1 MKVICDGLALSD
13 AVSKVIKAIPVKKN
27 NSILESIKFMA
38 YDNILTLLATDLEL
52 AIKKSIVADVKIE
65 GEALIP
71 AKFFAELI
79 RSLSTEQL
87 KIDTSDGK
95 EVTIEY
101 ADNKGT
107 IKCGDVSEY
116 PNIEEVEKKAEL
128 KISKKDLKDVI
139 NKTIFAAATE
149 DKRPILKGC
158 LFEVNK
164 EKLTVVALDG
174 YRLALC
180 NKNLEGADNK
190 EEKFV
195 IPARSLFEISK
206 LIENEENEI
215 TLIFDKDKMLVEVEN
230 TVIITRLLSG
240 EFINYKNIIL
250 KEFNTTAVFSREQF
264 ANSVGRA
271 SIISRMSKNKLVKI
285 EIKENFI
292 TVDSNSE
299 AGNIHESIPSKTE
312 GKDNI
317 ICFNGQYLLD
327 FINVISDD
335 FIKMNIKASNSPC
348 IFTQVDGE
356 EYIYLILPMR
366 VTS

>member
-27 NSILESIKFMA
+27 NSVLESIKFMA
-38 YDNILTLLATDLEL
+38 YKDTLTLLATDLEL
-52 AIKKSIVADVKIE
+52 AIKKTIKAEVIIE
-65 GEALIP
+65 GEILIP

-87 KIDTSDGK
+87 KIDTIDGN
-95 EVTIEY
+95 EVSIEY
-101 ADNKGT
+101 GDNKGN
-107 IKCGDVSEY
+107 IKCNDVIEY
-116 PNIEEVEKKAEL
+116 PNIEEVDKKAEL
-128 KISKKDLKDVI
+128 KISRKELKDVI
-139 NKTIFAAATE
+139 NKTIFSASNE
-149 DKRPILKGC
+149 DTRPILKGC

-164 EKLTVVALDG
+164 DKLTVVALDG
-174 YRLALC
+174 YRLAIC
-180 NKNLEGADNK
+180 NKKLNTNNNIED
-190 EEKFV
+190 KFI

-206 LIENEENEI
+206 LIENEESDINI
-215 TLIFDKDKMLVEVEN
+215 IFDKDKLLVEIDN
-230 TVIITRLLSG
+230 TVIISRLLAG
-240 EFINYKNIIL
+240 EFINYKNIIIN
-250 KEFNTTAVFSREQF
+250 EFNTVAVFSKEQF
-264 ANSVGRA
+264 NTSVSRA
-271 SIISRMSKNKLVKI
+271 SIISRMSKNKLIKI

-299 AGNIHESIPSKTE
+299 AGNIHEMIPAKTE

-348 IFTQVDGE
+348 IFTQVEGD

>member
-1 MKVICDGLALSD
+1 MKVICDGLALAE
-13 AVSKVIKAIPVKKN
+13 AVSKVIKAIPIKKN

-38 YDNILTLLATDLEL
+38 YGNTLTLLATDLEL
-52 AIKKSIVADVKIE
+52 TIKKSIVADVKNE
-65 GEALIP
+65 GEVLIP

-87 KIDTSDGK
+87 KIDTADGK
-95 EVTIEY
+95 EVIIEY
-101 ADNKGT
+101 GENKGI
-107 IKCGDVSEY
+107 IKCNDVNDY
-116 PNIEEVEKKAEL
+116 PNIDEVDKKQEL
-128 KISKKDLKDVI
+128 KITRKDLKDVI
-139 NKTIFAAATE
+139 NKTIFASSNE
-149 DKRPILKGC
+149 DTRQILKGC
-158 LFEVNK
+158 LFEINGD
-164 EKLTVVALDG
+164 KLTVVALDG

-180 NKNLEGADNK
+180 NKKILSSNNS

-206 LIENEENEI
+206 LIENEESDI
-215 TLIFDKDKMLVEVEN
+215 SIMFDKDKLLVEIDN
-230 TVIITRLLSG
+230 TVIISRLLAG
-240 EFINYKNIIL
+240 DFINYKNIIL
-250 KEFNTTAVFSREQF
+250 TEFNTTAVFSREQF
-264 ANSVGRA
+264 YNSISRA

-285 EIKENFI
+285 EVKENYI

-299 AGNIHESIPSKTE
+299 AGNIHETIPTKTE

-327 FINVISDD
+327 FLNVINDD

-348 IFTQVDGE
+348 IFNQVEGE